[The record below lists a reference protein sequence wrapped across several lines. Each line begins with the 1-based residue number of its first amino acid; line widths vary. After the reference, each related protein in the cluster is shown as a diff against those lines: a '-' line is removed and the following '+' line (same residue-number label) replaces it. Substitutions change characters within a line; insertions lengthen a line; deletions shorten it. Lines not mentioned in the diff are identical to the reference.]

1 MRGQS
6 TIGVSHPMPYQ
17 GSKRS
22 LAPDIIAY
30 FPRDADRLIEPF
42 SGSAAVTLAA
52 AYHRKVKE
60 FLLSDTNQAL
70 INLWYEIIHRPQAI
84 ADAYKELWQAQQGQ
98 ERKFYDLVRA
108 KFNRAQRPDYFLY
121 LLARCVKASVR
132 YSPNGEFNQS
142 PDNRRKGAKPATMR
156 TRILGASHLLNEKTD
171 LACAD

>member
-6 TIGVSHPMPYQ
+6 TIGVPHPMPYQ

-98 ERKFYDLVRA
+98 EHFMILFGPSSIGRNALIISFT
-108 KFNRAQRPDYFLY
+108 
-121 LLARCVKASVR
+121 C
-132 YSPNGEFNQS
+132 S
-142 PDNRRKGAKPATMR
+142 PDV
-156 TRILGASHLLNEKTD
+156 
-171 LACAD
+171 